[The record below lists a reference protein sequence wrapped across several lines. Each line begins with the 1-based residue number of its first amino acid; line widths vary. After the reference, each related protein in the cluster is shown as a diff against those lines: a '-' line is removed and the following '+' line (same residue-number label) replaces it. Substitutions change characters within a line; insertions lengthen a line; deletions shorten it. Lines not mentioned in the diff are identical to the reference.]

1 MLLTTTTQNGE
12 AFPVPK
18 EGAYGEHAGQT
29 ELSNGFNTVLTGFQ
43 TRFLQPAHSI
53 FLKRLSS
60 DLDEYPEILM
70 IERRASASHGANKI
84 VGKDGSGNQSEWIF
98 VIRNRNRKGGTQWPE
113 TALDCMHGFYFL
125 QRYF

>member
-29 ELSNGFNTVLTGFQ
+29 ELSNGINTVLTDFQ
-43 TRFLQPAHSI
+43 TRFLQPANSI

-60 DLDEYPEILM
+60 DLDESPETLM
-70 IERRASASHGANKI
+70 IERRASAGHGVGKM
-84 VGKDGSGNQSEWIF
+84 VGKDGSGNQPEWIF
-98 VIRNRNRKGGTQWPE
+98 VIGNLSRKGGNQWPE
-113 TALDCMHGFYFL
+113 TALGRMHGFYFL
-125 QRYF
+125 